1 MKQIAARVLHIYV
14 DGRTLEWNKEQRRL
28 IPTWLVF
35 NWEADKKTFNRSLW
49 TAAAGEEGNLGAI
62 YQSPLVT
69 HCAHTTWISK
79 LHLLL
84 FPTSTCRTVM
94 DGRPRA
100 FDDTLK
106 AVAAGLVAQYVNSSQ
121 DEKGAHTRVC
131 NCSREWNTDWSTLDR
146 PAQPRAD
153 AAMGLKL
160 TRRMH
165 AYEELLYTYAWG
177 KYSQWS

>member
-1 MKQIAARVLHIYV
+1 
-14 DGRTLEWNKEQRRL
+14 
-28 IPTWLVF
+28 
-35 NWEADKKTFNRSLW
+35 
-49 TAAAGEEGNLGAI
+49 
-62 YQSPLVT
+62 
-69 HCAHTTWISK
+69 
-79 LHLLL
+79 
-84 FPTSTCRTVM
+84 M